1 MTRRIGVAPATAT
14 TAAVL
19 FVGWTWLT
27 LRTEVLAPLDA
38 LSLGRG
44 AAASSACG
52 QILTTFAMVSSP
64 VVVYAV
70 LAGFAFWAVRRRLTR
85 LGAAMI
91 ASIVVGALGSL
102 WLRALFARPRPPE
115 RLPLIT
121 SEGFSYP
128 SGHMVAATIAAVM
141 IAAAQVITRR
151 RRLYTVLTMT
161 LLAVL
166 WWCVLGDRIAVRAHW
181 FSDLIGGGFFGVFV
195 ATASLAVFGVHVN
208 RVFPTGENADAT
220 LRCAVLFNPT
230 KIPDPALFR
239 RQVDGECR
247 QRGWEPPLWL
257 ESDAED
263 SGAAASRRARR
274 AEVDLALIAGGD
286 GTVRAACAELAGSGI
301 PIGILPAGTGNLL
314 ARNLGV
320 PLDMAEALDVAFD
333 GTPRPIDLIEVRA
346 DDREPECSLV
356 MAGIGADAL
365 IMAETNDDLKKFVG
379 SAAYVIAALQTLN
392 KAPFSVRVT
401 VGDHEPIERRVGLA
415 MVANVGAIQGQIQI
429 APDARPDDGRVDLVL
444 ASPDKPTDWG
454 AITTRILARAIDAPG
469 IERAQA
475 KVVTFDVDAP
485 IAYQIDGDAMGECSH
500 LEATTLTHVL
510 RIMAPARRR

>member
-1 MTRRIGVAPATAT
+1 
-14 TAAVL
+14 
-19 FVGWTWLT
+19 
-27 LRTEVLAPLDA
+27 
-38 LSLGRG
+38 
-44 AAASSACG
+44 
-52 QILTTFAMVSSP
+52 
-64 VVVYAV
+64 
-70 LAGFAFWAVRRRLTR
+70 
-85 LGAAMI
+85 
-91 ASIVVGALGSL
+91 
-102 WLRALFARPRPPE
+102 
-115 RLPLIT
+115 
-121 SEGFSYP
+121 
-128 SGHMVAATIAAVM
+128 
-141 IAAAQVITRR
+141 
-151 RRLYTVLTMT
+151 MT

-247 QRGWEPPLWL
+247 QRGWGSPLWL

-274 AEVDLALIAGGD
+274 AEVDLLIAGGD

-320 PLDMAEALDVAFD
+320 PLDMAEALDAAFD

-346 DDREPECSLV
+346 DDREPEGSLV

-379 SAAYVIAALQTLN
+379 SAAYVIAGPANTQQS
-392 KAPFSVRVT
+392 PFQRARRGRPRADRT
-401 VGDHEPIERRVGLA
+401 PGGPGDGRERGRH
-415 MVANVGAIQGQIQI
+415 
-429 APDARPDDGRVDLVL
+429 PRPDPDRPGRPPRRWTRRPGARL
-444 ASPDKPTDWG
+444 ARQTDRLG